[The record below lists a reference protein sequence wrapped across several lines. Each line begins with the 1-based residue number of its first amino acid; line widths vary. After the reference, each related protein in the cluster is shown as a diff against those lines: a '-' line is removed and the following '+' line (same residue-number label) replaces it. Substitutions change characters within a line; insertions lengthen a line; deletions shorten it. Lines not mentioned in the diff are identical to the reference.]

1 MVSRGFGVD
10 MMLRLTSV
18 MVAAAVAVVA
28 LPASAGLSDYDV
40 YASGNAHISGGSYG
54 DIASGSFSN
63 ANGSTG
69 TNFTSWTSATLDLGT
84 QAQGFAADF
93 AGRAPTGT
101 LSHGQYT
108 PNDVTLTGTS
118 AGINVFNIDG
128 SHWNQLY
135 ALTFA
140 GPGTGA
146 IINIL
151 GSGSY
156 GSSFGS
162 INYGSLSAVDVVF
175 NFPNATGVTL
185 NGPQIRGTLLAPNA
199 QVNLQG
205 GFVDGSVVA
214 KSFHSEGTKIGGAG
228 FSQFVEVPSAVPEPA
243 SWALMIGGFGLAGAM
258 LRRRRA
264 ARPVPATA

>member
-1 MVSRGFGVD
+1 

-18 MVAAAVAVVA
+18 MIATAIAVVA
-28 LPASAGLSDYDV
+28 QPASAGLSGYHV
-40 YASGNAHISGGSYG
+40 YATGNAHISGGSYG

-63 ANGSTG
+63 SNGSGG
-69 TNFTSWTSATLDLGT
+69 TNFTSSTSATLDLGA
-84 QAQGFAADF
+84 QAQAFSADF
-93 AGRAPTGT
+93 AGRAVTGT

-108 PNDVTLTGTS
+108 PNDVTLTGTN
-118 AGINVFNIDG
+118 AGINVFNIQG

-151 GSGSY
+151 GTGSY
-156 GSSFGS
+156 GSSFGT
-162 INYGSLSAVDVVF
+162 INYGNLSAVDVVF

-199 QVNLQG
+199 HVNLQG

-214 KSFHSEGTKIGGAG
+214 KSFHSEGTTIGGTG
-228 FSQFVEVPSAVPEPA
+228 FSQFVEVPSAVPEPGT
-243 SWALMIGGFGLAGAM
+243 WALMIGGFGLAGAM
-258 LRRRRA
+258 LRRRRS
-264 ARPVPATA
+264 ARLTPATA